1 MNGGK
6 EPGEGVKAGAT
17 LGGCGRWSSMKR
29 MEVGVRK
36 VEMWE
41 VENWSVRL
49 RYLVI
54 GTGSAIGQ
62 LRNVDL
68 SHSSCRLFVLDT

>member
-1 MNGGK
+1 
-6 EPGEGVKAGAT
+6 
-17 LGGCGRWSSMKR
+17 MKR

-54 GTGSAIGQ
+54 RDRSAHWTVHKWKYERGG
-62 LRNVDL
+62 VH
-68 SHSSCRLFVLDT
+68 HSSCLLSVWD